1 MKTTINSFKH
11 DNYDV
16 LEYTSDKAKKL
27 LFLQHGIYGKK
38 EKIMNLLGVSFV
50 KLGYHVVAIDAYKH
64 GIRGETPFIN
74 QDKDHAERET
84 MDVVKHTALDIK
96 TLYETYYQNFY
107 SEVNIVGISMGGLI
121 AYYLSTLIE
130 NIDQLVALISSPKF
144 LDAAN
149 YTFPKERQALYEDSE
164 EVLKK
169 VESMDPSKQVKKMAF
184 NRLIMLNGTEDLVIP
199 HTQSEAFYKNHPE
212 LNIVFKT
219 YDAEHKITKAMH
231 EDLIELLKKEF

>member
-1 MKTTINSFKH
+1 MKTTINTFTH
-11 DNYDV
+11 DNYEV

-64 GIRGETPFIN
+64 GFRGEKPFIN
-74 QDKDHAERET
+74 QDKDQAELQT
-84 MDVVKHTALDIK
+84 MDVVKHTANDIK
-96 TLYETYYQNFY
+96 TLFETYYQNFY
-107 SEVNIVGISMGGLI
+107 REINIVGISMGGLI
-121 AYYLSTLIE
+121 AYYLSTIMD

-149 YTFPKERQALYEDSE
+149 YTFPKERQALYENSE
-164 EVLKK
+164 EALKK
-169 VESMDPSKQVKKMAF
+169 VESMDPSKRVQTMTF
-184 NRLIMLNGTEDLVIP
+184 NRLIMFNGTSDLVIP
-199 HTQSEAFYKNHPE
+199 YSQSETFYKNHPE
-212 LNIVFKT
+212 LNIIFKT
-219 YDAEHKITKAMH
+219 YEAEHKITKAMH